1 MQTNKKQSDYE
12 GAEEEHVTLKVT
24 AIKQKD
30 TSAREY
36 IQFWNSC
43 KVVEGLIDEGPYV
56 EIEEKYGLS
65 KLFAGIQDDVI
76 KMQYENGDDVENE
89 WTLESMEPD
98 TYVLILPVE
107 EVKKK

>member
-12 GAEEEHVTLKVT
+12 GAEAEQDLKVT
-24 AIKQKD
+24 PIKKKD

-43 KVVEGLIDEGPYV
+43 KLNEGLIDEGPYV
-56 EIEEKYGLS
+56 ELEEKYGLS

-107 EVKKK
+107 KS

>member
-1 MQTNKKQSDYE
+1 MQTNKKQSNYE
-12 GAEEEHVTLKVT
+12 GAEEEPDRAQ
-24 AIKQKD
+24 AIQK
-30 TSAREY
+30 AQAEY

-43 KVVEGLIDEGPYV
+43 KLNEGLIDEGPYV
-56 EIEEKYGLS
+56 ELEEKYGLS

-107 EVKKK
+107 KS

>member
-1 MQTNKKQSDYE
+1 MHTNKKQSDYE
-12 GAEEEHVTLKVT
+12 GAEQDLNHTS
-24 AIKQKD
+24 IKQKG
-30 TSAREY
+30 TSAREN
-36 IQFWNSC
+36 IQFWKSC
-43 KVVEGLIDEGPYV
+43 KVNEGLIDEGPYV

-98 TYVLILPVE
+98 TYVLILPVG
-107 EVKKK
+107 KS

>member
-12 GAEEEHVTLKVT
+12 GATAEEPDR
-24 AIKQKD
+24 A
-30 TSAREY
+30 EY

-43 KVVEGLIDEGPYV
+43 KVIEGLIDEGPYV
-56 EIEEKYGLS
+56 EMEEKYGLS